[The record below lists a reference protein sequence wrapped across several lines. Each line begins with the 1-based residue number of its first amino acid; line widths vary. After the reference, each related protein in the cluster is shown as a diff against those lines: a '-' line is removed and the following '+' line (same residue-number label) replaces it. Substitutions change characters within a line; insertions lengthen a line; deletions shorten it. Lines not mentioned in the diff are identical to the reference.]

1 MKKVFLCVFLLPF
14 FSFTTITP
22 KLGDKIKVDGIIE
35 SKITPKFGDK
45 IKVDGII
52 ESKEWDGAQTFDLKY
67 EYDPGYNTLP
77 PFKTTAYVTYS
88 DTKLYVAFDAKIED
102 MKYLRASI
110 RERDTGFEDDWVAIG
125 LDTYGD
131 NRSLIIIGSNAYG
144 SQIDFKLAAGEH
156 DGDISYYINYE
167 SKGVIGEDG
176 YVVEMAIP
184 FSELQYEKKD
194 ILKWKATFLRT
205 SWKESRI
212 AVTNNKI
219 DRDDSCIACQ
229 IETYIELEGI
239 NPKKRLEFLPYVSG
253 NYVGSNDGNKISYD
267 KPNFKAGV
275 SARYNLSSST
285 ALDFTINPDFSQVE
299 ADATRININSPF
311 AINYR
316 ERRPFFNEGNDIL
329 SSYGNA
335 VYSRSINNPIF
346 ASKIINQGSKQRV
359 YFLTYY
365 DKDTPYLVAGE
376 NRSYF
381 GEGEESFGNI
391 FRYQRTFGNGS
402 NVGFLSTNRFYNEG
416 GTGNM
421 FGVDAKI
428 RFNKTYSLDFVYG
441 NSFSKE
447 PNKDWISSSDVIE
460 GKTVALD
467 GEKFSGNAL
476 SIGFN
481 RVSEHWGTSIDY
493 DQLSPLFRA
502 DTGFVTQNNFREF
515 SFQQGYSNQRDKK
528 VKSYFA
534 EIGTQ
539 IRYNFNGKL
548 KRVRLMPVYSMSF
561 KNGFSFDYGY
571 SYNAFEEYK
580 GDEFK
585 NFASNYIG
593 FRYTPNEK
601 LSIFSRNL
609 IGKTIAYN
617 ISNPVVGKR
626 LRLNLTI
633 NYKPNDRLSFSPS
646 ISSESMKYIE
656 SNEKIHSG
664 YIFRLNSKYQFSN
677 DLSFKIITEYND
689 FSSTLFMQ
697 PLLKWNPNPST
708 VFYIGGNT
716 NINHF
721 KSSEKKWLTDNSQL
735 FLKLQYLFKIN

>member
-1 MKKVFLCVFLLPF
+1 MKNFFKKLFLCVFLLPF
-14 FSFTTITP
+14 FSFATVTT

-35 SKITPKFGDK
+35 SK
-45 IKVDGII
+45 
-52 ESKEWDGAQTFDLKY
+52 EWGGAQIFDIKY

-102 MKYLRASI
+102 IKYLRASI
-110 RERDTGFEDDWVAIG
+110 RERDTGFMDDWVAIA

-144 SQIDFKLAAGEH
+144 SQIDFKETLGS
-156 DGDISYYINYE
+156 DGDPSFNVNYE

-194 ILKWKATFLRT
+194 TLRWKASFIRT
-205 SWKESRI
+205 SWKESQI
-212 AVTNNKI
+212 SVSNNKF
-219 DRDDSCIACQ
+219 DRGNDCFACQ
-229 IETYIELEGI
+229 IDTYIELEGV

-253 NYVGSNDGNKISYD
+253 NYVGSSDRNKISYD
-267 KPNFKAGV
+267 KPNFRAGL
-275 SARYNLSSST
+275 SARYDLSSST

-299 ADATRININSPF
+299 ADVTRININSPF
-311 AINYR
+311 AVNYP

-329 SSYGNA
+329 SSYGDA
-335 VYSRSINNPIF
+335 VYTRSINNPIF
-346 ASKIINQGSKQRV
+346 ASKLVNQGSKQRV
-359 YFLTYY
+359 YFLTSY
-365 DKDTPYLVAGE
+365 DKDTPYLVPGE

-381 GEGEESFGNI
+381 GKGEESFGNI
-391 FRYQRTFGNGS
+391 LRYQRTFGNGS
-402 NVGFLSTNRFYNEG
+402 NVGFLSTNRFYNG
-416 GTGNM
+416 GGMGNM

-428 RFNKTYSLDFVYG
+428 RFNKTYNLDFVYG
-441 NSFSKE
+441 NSFSEE

-460 GKTVALD
+460 GKTVVLD

-481 RVSEHWGTSIDY
+481 RISEHWATSIDY

-502 DTGFVTQNNFREF
+502 DMGFVTQNNFREF
-515 SFQQGYSNQRDKK
+515 SFEQRYFNRRDKK
-528 VKSYFA
+528 VTNYFA
-534 EIGTQ
+534 KIETE

-548 KRVRLMPVYSMSF
+548 KRVHLLPIYSMSF
-561 KNGFSFDYGY
+561 KNGFSFDYAY
-571 SYNAFEEYK
+571 SYNIYEEYN

-585 NFASNYIG
+585 NFATNFIA
-593 FRYTPNEK
+593 FKYTPSEK
-601 LSIFSRNL
+601 FSIFSRNL
-609 IGKTIAYN
+609 IGKSIAYN
-617 ISNPVVGKR
+617 ISNPEVGKR

-633 NYKPNDRLSFSPS
+633 NYRPNNKLSFSPS

-656 SNEKIHSG
+656 SNEKIYSG

-677 DLSFKIITEYND
+677 DLSFKIIIEYND
-689 FSSTLFMQ
+689 FNSSLFMQ

-716 NINHF
+716 NINHL
-721 KSSEKKWLTDNSQL
+721 KESENNWLTDNSQL

>member
-1 MKKVFLCVFLLPF
+1 MKTLFKKIFLNVFLLPF
-14 FSFTTITP
+14 FSFATVTT

-35 SKITPKFGDK
+35 SK
-45 IKVDGII
+45 
-52 ESKEWDGAQTFDLKY
+52 EWEGAQSFDIKY
-67 EYDPGYNTLP
+67 EYEPGYNTLP

-102 MKYLRASI
+102 IKYLRASI
-110 RERDTGFEDDWVAIG
+110 RERDTGFMDDWVGIA

-144 SQIDFKLAAGEH
+144 SQIDLKETLGS
-156 DGDISYYINYE
+156 DGDMSYNINYE
-167 SKGVIGEDG
+167 TKGVIGEDG

-194 ILKWKATFLRT
+194 ILKWKALFIRH

-212 AVTNNKI
+212 GASSNKF
-219 DRDDSCIACQ
+219 DRGNDCTPCQ
-229 IETYIELEGI
+229 IDTYIELEGV

-253 NYVGSNDGNKISYD
+253 NYVGSSDGNKISYD
-267 KPNFKAGV
+267 KPNFKAGL
-275 SARYNLSSST
+275 SARYDFSTST

-299 ADATRININSPF
+299 ADVTRININSPF
-311 AINYR
+311 AVNYP

-329 SSYGNA
+329 SSYGAA
-335 VYSRSINNPIF
+335 VYTRSINNPIF
-346 ASKIINQGSKQRV
+346 ASKLVNQGSKQRV
-359 YFLTYY
+359 YFLTSY
-365 DKDTPYLVAGE
+365 DRDTPYLVPGE

-381 GEGEESFGNI
+381 GKGEGSFGNI
-391 FRYQRTFGNGS
+391 LRYQRTFENGS
-402 NVGFLSTNRFYNEG
+402 NVGFLSTNRFYNG
-416 GTGNM
+416 GGMGNM

-428 RFNKTYSLDFVYG
+428 RFNKTYNLDFVYG
-441 NSFSKE
+441 NSFSEE

-481 RVSEHWGTSIDY
+481 RISEHWATSIDY

-502 DTGFVTQNNFREF
+502 DMGFITQNNFREF
-515 SFQQGYSNQRDKK
+515 SFEQGYFNRRDKK
-528 VKSYFA
+528 VTNYFA
-534 EIGTQ
+534 KIETE
-539 IRYNFNGKL
+539 IRYNSSGKL
-548 KRVRLMPVYSMSF
+548 KRVHLLPIYSMSF
-561 KNGFSFDYGY
+561 KNGFSFNYAY
-571 SYNAFEEYK
+571 SYNVFEEYN

-585 NFASNYIG
+585 NFATNFIA
-593 FRYTPNEK
+593 FKYTPTEK

-609 IGKTIAYN
+609 IGRSIAYN
-617 ISNPVVGKR
+617 ISNPEIGKR
-626 LRLNLTI
+626 MRLNLSI
-633 NYKPNDRLSFSPS
+633 NYRPNDKLSFSPS
-646 ISSESMKYIE
+646 ISSESMKYMG
-656 SNEKIHSG
+656 SNEKIYSG

-677 DLSFKIITEYND
+677 DLSFKLVTEYND
-689 FSSTLFMQ
+689 FNSLLFMQ

-716 NINHF
+716 QINYL
-721 KSSEKKWLTDNSQL
+721 KDNDDRWVTDNSQL

>member
-1 MKKVFLCVFLLPF
+1 MKNLFKKLFLCVFLLPF
-14 FSFTTITP
+14 FSFASLTT

-35 SKITPKFGDK
+35 SK
-45 IKVDGII
+45 
-52 ESKEWDGAQTFDLKY
+52 EWGGAQIFDIKY

-102 MKYLRASI
+102 IKYLRASI
-110 RERDTGFEDDWVAIG
+110 RERDTGFMDDWVAIA

-144 SQIDFKLAAGEH
+144 SQIDFKETLGS
-156 DGDISYYINYE
+156 DGDPSFNVNYE

-194 ILKWKATFLRT
+194 TLRWKASFIRT
-205 SWKESRI
+205 SWKESKI
-212 AVTNNKI
+212 SVSNNKF
-219 DRDDSCIACQ
+219 DRGNDCFACQ
-229 IETYIELEGI
+229 IDTYIELEGV

-253 NYVGSNDGNKISYD
+253 NYVGSSDGNKISYD
-267 KPNFKAGV
+267 KPNFRAGL
-275 SARYNLSSST
+275 SARYDLSSST

-299 ADATRININSPF
+299 ADVTRININSPF
-311 AINYR
+311 AVNYP

-329 SSYGNA
+329 SSYGDA
-335 VYSRSINNPIF
+335 VYTRSINNPIF
-346 ASKIINQGSKQRV
+346 ASKLVNQGSKQRV
-359 YFLTYY
+359 YFLTSY
-365 DKDTPYLVAGE
+365 DKDTPYLVPGE

-381 GEGEESFGNI
+381 GKGEESFGNI
-391 FRYQRTFGNGS
+391 LRYQRTFGNGS
-402 NVGFLSTNRFYNEG
+402 NVGFLSTNRFYNG
-416 GTGNM
+416 GGMGNM

-428 RFNKTYSLDFVYG
+428 RFNKTYNLDFVFG
-441 NSFSKE
+441 NSFSEE

-460 GKTVALD
+460 GKTVVLD

-481 RVSEHWGTSIDY
+481 RISEHWATSIDY

-502 DTGFVTQNNFREF
+502 DMGFVTQNNFREF
-515 SFQQGYSNQRDKK
+515 SFEQRYFNRRDKK
-528 VKSYFA
+528 VTNYFA
-534 EIGTQ
+534 KIETE

-548 KRVRLMPVYSMSF
+548 KRVHLLPIYSMSF
-561 KNGFSFDYGY
+561 KNGFSFDYAY
-571 SYNAFEEYK
+571 SYNIYEEYN

-585 NFASNYIG
+585 NFATNFIA
-593 FRYTPNEK
+593 FRYTPSEK

-609 IGKTIAYN
+609 IGKSIAYN
-617 ISNPVVGKR
+617 ISNPEVGKR
-626 LRLNLTI
+626 IRLNLTI
-633 NYKPNDRLSFSPS
+633 NYRPNDKLSFSPS

-656 SNEKIHSG
+656 SNEKIYSG

-689 FSSTLFMQ
+689 FSSSLFMQ

-735 FLKLQYLFKIN
+735 FLKLQYLFKRK

>member
-1 MKKVFLCVFLLPF
+1 MKSLLKKLFLCVFLLPF
-14 FSFTTITP
+14 FSFSTVTT

-35 SKITPKFGDK
+35 SK
-45 IKVDGII
+45 
-52 ESKEWDGAQTFDLKY
+52 EWGGAQIFDLKY

-102 MKYLRASI
+102 IKYLRASI
-110 RERDTGFEDDWVAIG
+110 RERDTGFMDDWVAIA

-144 SQIDFKLAAGEH
+144 SQMDFKLGVGDN
-156 DGDISYYINYE
+156 DGDPSFNVNYE

-194 ILKWKATFLRT
+194 TLRWKASFLRT

-212 AVTNNKI
+212 AVTNSKI
-219 DRDDSCIACQ
+219 DRGNDCIACQ
-229 IETYIELEGI
+229 IETYIELVGV
-239 NPKKRLEFLPYVSG
+239 NPKKRLEFLPYISG
-253 NYVGSNDGNKISYD
+253 NYVGSSDGNKISYD
-267 KPNFKAGV
+267 KPNFKAGL
-275 SARYNLSSST
+275 SARYDLSTST

-299 ADATRININSPF
+299 ADVTRININSPF
-311 AINYR
+311 AINYP

-335 VYSRSINNPIF
+335 VYTRSINNPIF
-346 ASKIINQGSKQRV
+346 ATKLVNQGSKQRV
-359 YFLTYY
+359 YFLTSY
-365 DKDTPYLVAGE
+365 DKDTPYLVSGE

-416 GTGNM
+416 GMGNM

-428 RFNKTYSLDFVYG
+428 RFNKTYNLDFVYG
-441 NSFSKE
+441 NSFSEE

-481 RVSEHWGTSIDY
+481 RISEHWGTSIDY

-502 DTGFVTQNNFREF
+502 DMGFVTQNNFREF
-515 SFQQGYSNQRDKK
+515 SFQQSYFNQKDKK
-528 VKSYFA
+528 VTMIYA
-534 EIGTQ
+534 AIETEIK
-539 IRYNFNGKL
+539 YNYSGKL
-548 KRVRLMPVYSMSF
+548 KRVHFLPMYSLSF
-561 KNGFSFDYGY
+561 KNGFKFDYGY

-593 FRYTPNEK
+593 FRYSPNEK
-601 LSIFSRNL
+601 FSIFSRNL

-617 ISNPVVGKR
+617 ISNPEVGKW
-626 LRLNLTI
+626 LRLNFRI
-633 NYKPNDRLSFSPS
+633 DFRPNDKLSFSPS

-656 SNEKIHSG
+656 SNEKIYSG
-664 YIFRLNSKYQFSN
+664 YILRLNSKYQFSN
-677 DLSFKIITEYND
+677 DLSFKIIAEYND
-689 FSSTLFMQ
+689 FSSSLFMQ

-716 NINHF
+716 NINHL
-721 KSSEKKWLTDNSQL
+721 KESEDSWLTDNSQL

>member
-1 MKKVFLCVFLLPF
+1 MKNLFKKIFLNVFLLPF
-14 FSFTTITP
+14 FSFATVTT

-35 SKITPKFGDK
+35 SK
-45 IKVDGII
+45 
-52 ESKEWDGAQTFDLKY
+52 EWEGAQIFDLKY

-102 MKYLRASI
+102 IKYLRASI
-110 RERDTGFEDDWVAIG
+110 RERDTGFMDDWVAIA

-144 SQIDFKLAAGEH
+144 SQLDFKIGV
-156 DGDISYYINYE
+156 GDNNGDPSFNINYE

-176 YVVEMAIP
+176 YVVEMFIP

-194 ILKWKATFLRT
+194 TLRWKASFLRT
-205 SWKESRI
+205 SWKENRI

-219 DRDDSCIACQ
+219 DRGNDCIACQ
-229 IETYIELEGI
+229 IETYIELEGV

-253 NYVGSNDGNKISYD
+253 NYVGSSDGNKISYD
-267 KPNFKAGV
+267 KPSFKAGL
-275 SARYNLSSST
+275 SARYDLSSST

-299 ADATRININSPF
+299 ADVTRININSPF
-311 AINYR
+311 AVNYP

-329 SSYGNA
+329 SSYGDA
-335 VYSRSINNPIF
+335 VYTRSINNPIF
-346 ASKIINQGSKQRV
+346 ASKLVNQGSKQRV
-359 YFLTYY
+359 YFLTSY
-365 DKDTPYLVAGE
+365 DRDTPYLVPGE

-381 GEGEESFGNI
+381 GKGEGSFGNI
-391 FRYQRTFGNGS
+391 LRYQRTFENGS
-402 NVGFLSTNRFYNEG
+402 NVGFLSTNRFYNG
-416 GTGNM
+416 GMGNM
-421 FGVDAKI
+421 FGLDAKI
-428 RFNKTYSLDFVYG
+428 RFNKTYNLDFVYG
-441 NSFSKE
+441 NSFSEE

-467 GEKFSGNAL
+467 GERFSGNAL

-481 RVSEHWGTSIDY
+481 RISEHWATSIEY

-502 DTGFVTQNNFREF
+502 DMGFVTQNNFREF
-515 SFQQGYSNQRDKK
+515 SFEQGYINQRDNK
-528 VKSYFA
+528 VQLYFGKIEA
-534 EIGTQ
+534 EL
-539 IRYNFNGKL
+539 RYNYEGKL
-548 KRVRLMPVYSMSF
+548 KRVHLLPVYSMKF
-561 KNGFSFDYGY
+561 KNGFSFDYAY
-571 SYNAFEEYK
+571 SYNVFEEYN

-585 NFASNYIG
+585 NFASNYVG
-593 FRYTPNEK
+593 FRYAPNEK
-601 LSIFSRNL
+601 FSVFSRNL

-617 ISNPVVGKR
+617 LSYPEVGKR
-626 LRLNLTI
+626 IRLNLSI
-633 NYKPNDRLSFSPS
+633 NYRPNEKLSFSPS

-656 SNEKIHSG
+656 SNEKIYSG

-677 DLSFKIITEYND
+677 DLSFKIVSEYNN
-689 FSSTLFMQ
+689 FTSSLFMQ

-708 VFYIGGNT
+708 IFYIGGNT
-716 NINHF
+716 HINHL
-721 KSSEKKWLTDNSQL
+721 KDNDDRWATDNSQL

>member
-1 MKKVFLCVFLLPF
+1 MKNLFKKLFLCVFLLPF
-14 FSFTTITP
+14 FSFATVTT

-35 SKITPKFGDK
+35 SK
-45 IKVDGII
+45 
-52 ESKEWDGAQTFDLKY
+52 EWGGAQIFDIKY

-102 MKYLRASI
+102 IKYLRASI
-110 RERDTGFEDDWVAIG
+110 RERDTGFMDDWVAIA

-144 SQIDFKLAAGEH
+144 SQIDFKETLGS
-156 DGDISYYINYE
+156 DGDPSFNVNYE

-194 ILKWKATFLRT
+194 TLRWKASFIRT
-205 SWKESRI
+205 SWKESQI
-212 AVTNNKI
+212 SVSNNKF
-219 DRDDSCIACQ
+219 DRGNDCFACQ
-229 IETYIELEGI
+229 IDTYIELEGV

-253 NYVGSNDGNKISYD
+253 NYVGSSDGNKISYD
-267 KPNFKAGV
+267 KPNFRAGL
-275 SARYNLSSST
+275 SARYDLSSST

-299 ADATRININSPF
+299 ADVTRININSPF
-311 AINYR
+311 AVNYP

-329 SSYGNA
+329 SSYGDA
-335 VYSRSINNPIF
+335 VYTRSINNPIF
-346 ASKIINQGSKQRV
+346 ASKLVNQGSKQRV
-359 YFLTYY
+359 YFLTSY
-365 DKDTPYLVAGE
+365 DKDTPYLVPGE

-381 GEGEESFGNI
+381 GKGEESFGNI
-391 FRYQRTFGNGS
+391 LRYQRTFGNGS
-402 NVGFLSTNRFYNEG
+402 NVGFLSTNRFYNG
-416 GTGNM
+416 GGMGNM

-428 RFNKTYSLDFVYG
+428 RFNKTYNLDFVYG
-441 NSFSKE
+441 NSFSEE

-460 GKTVALD
+460 GKTVVLD

-481 RVSEHWGTSIDY
+481 RISEHWATSIDY

-502 DTGFVTQNNFREF
+502 DMGFVTQNNFREF
-515 SFQQGYSNQRDKK
+515 SFEQRYFNRRDKK
-528 VKSYFA
+528 VTNYFA
-534 EIGTQ
+534 KIETE

-548 KRVRLMPVYSMSF
+548 KRVHLLPIYSMSF
-561 KNGFSFDYGY
+561 KNGFSFDYAY
-571 SYNAFEEYK
+571 SYNIYEEYN

-585 NFASNYIG
+585 NFVTNFIA
-593 FRYTPNEK
+593 FKYTPSEK

-609 IGKTIAYN
+609 IGKSIAYN
-617 ISNPVVGKR
+617 ISNPEVGKR

-633 NYKPNDRLSFSPS
+633 NYRPNNKLIFSPS
-646 ISSESMKYIE
+646 ISSESMKYIG
-656 SNEKIHSG
+656 SNEKIYSG

-689 FSSTLFMQ
+689 FNSSLFMQ

-716 NINHF
+716 NINHL
-721 KSSEKKWLTDNSQL
+721 KESENNWLTDNSQL

>member
-1 MKKVFLCVFLLPF
+1 MKNLLKKLFLCIFLLPF
-14 FSFTTITP
+14 FSFSTITT

-35 SKITPKFGDK
+35 SK
-45 IKVDGII
+45 
-52 ESKEWDGAQTFDLKY
+52 EWGGAQIFDIKY
-67 EYDPGYNTLP
+67 EYEPGYNTLP

-102 MKYLRASI
+102 IKYLRASI
-110 RERDTGFEDDWVAIG
+110 RERDTGFMDDWVGIA

-144 SQIDFKLAAGEH
+144 SQIDLKETLGS
-156 DGDISYYINYE
+156 DGDISYNINYE
-167 SKGVIGEDG
+167 TKGVIGEDG

-194 ILKWKATFLRT
+194 TLRWKASFIRH

-212 AVTNNKI
+212 NASSNKF
-219 DRDDSCIACQ
+219 DRGNDCIPCQ
-229 IETYIELEGI
+229 IDTYIELEGV

-253 NYVGSNDGNKISYD
+253 NYVGSSDGNKISYD
-267 KPNFKAGV
+267 KPNFRAGL
-275 SARYNLSSST
+275 SARYDLSSST

-299 ADATRININSPF
+299 ADVTRININSPF
-311 AINYR
+311 AVNYP

-329 SSYGNA
+329 SSYGDA
-335 VYSRSINNPIF
+335 VYTRSINNPIF
-346 ASKIINQGSKQRV
+346 ASKLVNQGSKQRV
-359 YFLTYY
+359 YFLTSY
-365 DKDTPYLVAGE
+365 DKDTPYLVPGE

-381 GEGEESFGNI
+381 GKGEESFGNI
-391 FRYQRTFGNGS
+391 LRYQRTFGNGS
-402 NVGFLSTNRFYNEG
+402 NVGFLSTNRFYNG
-416 GTGNM
+416 GGMGNM

-428 RFNKTYSLDFVYG
+428 RFNKTYNLDFVYG
-441 NSFSKE
+441 NSFSEE

-460 GKTVALD
+460 GKTVVLD

-481 RVSEHWGTSIDY
+481 RISEHWATSIDY
-493 DQLSPLFRA
+493 DQLSPLFRT
-502 DTGFVTQNNFREF
+502 DMGFVTQNNFREF
-515 SFQQGYSNQRDKK
+515 SFEQRYFNRRDKK
-528 VKSYFA
+528 VTNYFA
-534 EIGTQ
+534 KIETE

-548 KRVRLMPVYSMSF
+548 KRVHLLPIYSMSF
-561 KNGFSFDYGY
+561 KNGFSFDYAY
-571 SYNAFEEYK
+571 SYNIYEEYN

-585 NFASNYIG
+585 NFATNFIA
-593 FRYTPNEK
+593 FRYTPSEK

-609 IGKTIAYN
+609 IGKSIAYN
-617 ISNPVVGKR
+617 ISNPEVGKR

-633 NYKPNDRLSFSPS
+633 NYRPNNKLSFSPS

-656 SNEKIHSG
+656 SNEKIYSG

-689 FSSTLFMQ
+689 FNSSLFMQ

-716 NINHF
+716 NINYL
-721 KSSEKKWLTDNSQL
+721 KESEDNWLTDNSQL

>member
-1 MKKVFLCVFLLPF
+1 MKNLFKKLFLCVFLLPF
-14 FSFTTITP
+14 FSFATLTT

-35 SKITPKFGDK
+35 SK
-45 IKVDGII
+45 
-52 ESKEWDGAQTFDLKY
+52 EWGGAQIFDIKY

-102 MKYLRASI
+102 IKYLRASI
-110 RERDTGFEDDWVAIG
+110 RERDTGFMDDWVAIA

-144 SQIDFKLAAGEH
+144 SQIDLKETLGS
-156 DGDISYYINYE
+156 DGDPSFNVNYE

-194 ILKWKATFLRT
+194 TLRWKASFIRT
-205 SWKESRI
+205 SWKESQI
-212 AVTNNKI
+212 SVSNNKF
-219 DRDDSCIACQ
+219 DRGNDCIACQ
-229 IETYIELEGI
+229 IDTYIELEGV

-253 NYVGSNDGNKISYD
+253 NYVGSSDGNKISYD
-267 KPNFKAGV
+267 KPNFRAGL
-275 SARYNLSSST
+275 SARYDLSSST

-299 ADATRININSPF
+299 ADVTRININSPF
-311 AINYR
+311 AVNYP

-329 SSYGNA
+329 SSYGDA
-335 VYSRSINNPIF
+335 VYTRSINNPIF
-346 ASKIINQGSKQRV
+346 ASKLVNQGSKQRV
-359 YFLTYY
+359 YFLTSY
-365 DKDTPYLVAGE
+365 DKDTPYLVPGE

-381 GEGEESFGNI
+381 GKGEESFGNI
-391 FRYQRTFGNGS
+391 LRYQRTFGNGS
-402 NVGFLSTNRFYNEG
+402 NVGFLSTNRFYNG
-416 GTGNM
+416 GGMGNM

-428 RFNKTYSLDFVYG
+428 RFNKTYNLDFVYG
-441 NSFSKE
+441 NSFSEE

-460 GKTVALD
+460 GKTVVLD

-481 RVSEHWGTSIDY
+481 RISEHWATSIDY

-502 DTGFVTQNNFREF
+502 DMGFVTQNNFREF
-515 SFQQGYSNQRDKK
+515 SFEQRYFNRRDKK
-528 VKSYFA
+528 VTNYFA
-534 EIGTQ
+534 KIETE

-548 KRVRLMPVYSMSF
+548 KRVHLLPIYSMSF
-561 KNGFSFDYGY
+561 KNGFSFDYAY
-571 SYNAFEEYK
+571 SYNIYEEYN

-585 NFASNYIG
+585 NFATNFIA
-593 FRYTPNEK
+593 FRYTSSEK

-609 IGKTIAYN
+609 IGKSIAYN
-617 ISNPVVGKR
+617 ISNPEVGKR

-633 NYKPNDRLSFSPS
+633 NYRPNNKLIFSPS
-646 ISSESMKYIE
+646 ISSESMKYIG
-656 SNEKIHSG
+656 SNEKIYSG

-716 NINHF
+716 NINHL
-721 KSSEKKWLTDNSQL
+721 KESENNWLTDNSQL

>member
-1 MKKVFLCVFLLPF
+1 MKNLFKKLFLCVFLLPF
-14 FSFTTITP
+14 FSFATVTK

-35 SKITPKFGDK
+35 F
-45 IKVDGII
+45 
-52 ESKEWDGAQTFDLKY
+52 KEWEGAQIFDIKY

-102 MKYLRASI
+102 IKYLRASI
-110 RERDTGFEDDWVAIG
+110 RERDTGFMDDWVAIA

-144 SQIDFKLAAGEH
+144 SQIDFKETLGS
-156 DGDISYYINYE
+156 DGDPSFNVNYE

-176 YVVEMAIP
+176 YIVEMAIP

-194 ILKWKATFLRT
+194 TLRWKASFLRT
-205 SWKESRI
+205 SWKESKI
-212 AVTNNKI
+212 AVSNNKF
-219 DRDDSCIACQ
+219 DRGNDCISCQ
-229 IETYIELEGI
+229 IDTYIELEGV

-253 NYVGSNDGNKISYD
+253 NYVGSSDGNKISYD
-267 KPNFKAGV
+267 KPNFKAGL
-275 SARYNLSSST
+275 SARYDFSSST

-299 ADATRININSPF
+299 ADVTRININSPF
-311 AINYR
+311 AVNYP

-329 SSYGNA
+329 SSYGDA
-335 VYSRSINNPIF
+335 VYTRSINNPIF
-346 ASKIINQGSKQRV
+346 ASKLVNQGSKQRV
-359 YFLTYY
+359 YFLTSY
-365 DKDTPYLVAGE
+365 DKDTPYLVPGE

-381 GEGEESFGNI
+381 GKGEESFGNI
-391 FRYQRTFGNGS
+391 LRYQRTFGNGS
-402 NVGFLSTNRFYNEG
+402 NVGFLSTNRFYNG
-416 GTGNM
+416 GGIGNM

-428 RFNKTYSLDFVYG
+428 RFNKTYNLDFVYG
-441 NSFSKE
+441 NSFSEE

-460 GKTVALD
+460 GKTVVLD

-481 RVSEHWGTSIDY
+481 RISEHWVTSIDY

-502 DTGFVTQNNFREF
+502 DMGFVTQNNFREF
-515 SFQQGYSNQRDKK
+515 SFEQRYFNRRDKK
-528 VKSYFA
+528 VTMIFA
-534 EIGTQ
+534 AIETE

-548 KRVRLMPVYSMSF
+548 KRVHLLPIYSMSF
-561 KNGFSFDYGY
+561 KNGFSFDYAY
-571 SYNAFEEYK
+571 SYNIYEEYNE
-580 GDEFK
+580 DEFK
-585 NFASNYIG
+585 NFATNFIA
-593 FRYTPNEK
+593 FRYTPSEK

-609 IGKTIAYN
+609 IGKSIAYN
-617 ISNPVVGKR
+617 ISNPEVGKR

-633 NYKPNDRLSFSPS
+633 NYRPNNKLSFSPS

-656 SNEKIHSG
+656 SNEKIYSG

-677 DLSFKIITEYND
+677 DLSFKIITEYNN
-689 FSSTLFMQ
+689 FNSLLFMQ

-716 NINHF
+716 NINHL
-721 KSSEKKWLTDNSQL
+721 KESENNWLTDNSQL

>member
-1 MKKVFLCVFLLPF
+1 MKNLFKKLFLCVFLLPF
-14 FSFTTITP
+14 FSFATLTT

-35 SKITPKFGDK
+35 SK
-45 IKVDGII
+45 
-52 ESKEWDGAQTFDLKY
+52 EWGGAQIFDIKY

-102 MKYLRASI
+102 IKYLRASI
-110 RERDTGFEDDWVAIG
+110 RERDTGFMDDWVAIA

-144 SQIDFKLAAGEH
+144 SQIDLKETLGS
-156 DGDISYYINYE
+156 DGDPSFNVNYE

-194 ILKWKATFLRT
+194 TLRWKASFIRT
-205 SWKESRI
+205 SWKESKI
-212 AVTNNKI
+212 SVSNNKF
-219 DRDDSCIACQ
+219 DRGNDCFACQ
-229 IETYIELEGI
+229 IDTYIELEGV

-253 NYVGSNDGNKISYD
+253 NYVGSSDGNKISYD
-267 KPNFKAGV
+267 KPNFRAGL
-275 SARYNLSSST
+275 SARYDLSSST

-299 ADATRININSPF
+299 ADVTRININSPF
-311 AINYR
+311 AVNYP

-329 SSYGNA
+329 SSYGDA
-335 VYSRSINNPIF
+335 VYTRSINNPIF
-346 ASKIINQGSKQRV
+346 ASKLVNQGSKQRV
-359 YFLTYY
+359 YFLTSY
-365 DKDTPYLVAGE
+365 DKDTPYLVPGE

-381 GEGEESFGNI
+381 GKGEESFGNI
-391 FRYQRTFGNGS
+391 LRYQRTFGNGS
-402 NVGFLSTNRFYNEG
+402 NVGFLSTNRFYNG
-416 GTGNM
+416 GGMGNM

-428 RFNKTYSLDFVYG
+428 RFNKTYNLDFVFG
-441 NSFSKE
+441 NSFSEE

-460 GKTVALD
+460 GKTVVLD

-481 RVSEHWGTSIDY
+481 RISEHWATSIDY

-502 DTGFVTQNNFREF
+502 DMGFVTQNNFREF
-515 SFQQGYSNQRDKK
+515 SFEQRYFNRRDKK
-528 VKSYFA
+528 VTNYFA
-534 EIGTQ
+534 KIETE

-548 KRVRLMPVYSMSF
+548 KRVHLLPIYSMSF
-561 KNGFSFDYGY
+561 KNGFSFDYAY
-571 SYNAFEEYK
+571 SYNIYEEYN

-585 NFASNYIG
+585 NFATNFIA
-593 FRYTPNEK
+593 FRYTSSEK

-609 IGKTIAYN
+609 IGKSIAYN
-617 ISNPVVGKR
+617 ISNPEVGKR

-633 NYKPNDRLSFSPS
+633 NYRPNNKLIFSPS
-646 ISSESMKYIE
+646 ISSESMKYIG
-656 SNEKIHSG
+656 SNEKIYSG

-689 FSSTLFMQ
+689 FNSSLFMQ

-716 NINHF
+716 NINHL
-721 KSSEKKWLTDNSQL
+721 KESENNWLTDNSQL

>member
-1 MKKVFLCVFLLPF
+1 MKNLFKKIFLNVFLLPF
-14 FSFTTITP
+14 FSFATVTT

-35 SKITPKFGDK
+35 SK
-45 IKVDGII
+45 
-52 ESKEWDGAQTFDLKY
+52 EWEGAQSFDIKY
-67 EYDPGYNTLP
+67 EYEPGYNTLP

-102 MKYLRASI
+102 IKYLRASI
-110 RERDTGFEDDWVAIG
+110 RERDTGFMDDWVGIA

-144 SQIDFKLAAGEH
+144 SQIDLKETLGS
-156 DGDISYYINYE
+156 DGDISYNINYE
-167 SKGVIGEDG
+167 TKGVIGEDG

-194 ILKWKATFLRT
+194 ILKWKASFIRH

-212 AVTNNKI
+212 NASSNKF
-219 DRDDSCIACQ
+219 DRGNDCIPCQ
-229 IETYIELEGI
+229 IDTYIELEGV

-253 NYVGSNDGNKISYD
+253 NYVGSSDGYKISYD
-267 KPNFKAGV
+267 KPNFKAGL
-275 SARYNLSSST
+275 SARYDFSSST

-299 ADATRININSPF
+299 ADVTRININSPF
-311 AINYR
+311 AVNYP

-329 SSYGNA
+329 SSYGDA
-335 VYSRSINNPIF
+335 VYTRSINNPIF
-346 ASKIINQGSKQRV
+346 ASKLVNQGSKQRV
-359 YFLTYY
+359 YFLTSY
-365 DKDTPYLVAGE
+365 DRDTPYLVPGE

-381 GEGEESFGNI
+381 GKGEGSFGNI
-391 FRYQRTFGNGS
+391 LRYQRTFENGS
-402 NVGFLSTNRFYNEG
+402 NVGFLSTNRFYNG
-416 GTGNM
+416 GGMGNM

-428 RFNKTYSLDFVYG
+428 RFNKTYNLDFVYG
-441 NSFSKE
+441 NSFSEE
-447 PNKDWISSSDVIE
+447 PNKDWMSSSDVIE

-481 RVSEHWGTSIDY
+481 RISEHWATSIDY

-502 DTGFVTQNNFREF
+502 DMGFITQNNFREF
-515 SFQQGYSNQRDKK
+515 SFEQSYFNRRDKK
-528 VKSYFA
+528 VTNYFA
-534 EIGTQ
+534 KIETE
-539 IRYNFNGKL
+539 IRYNSSGKL
-548 KRVRLMPVYSMSF
+548 KRVHLLPIYSMSF
-561 KNGFSFDYGY
+561 KNGFSFDYAY
-571 SYNAFEEYK
+571 SYNVFEEYN

-585 NFASNYIG
+585 NFASNFIA
-593 FRYTPNEK
+593 FRYTPTEK

-609 IGKTIAYN
+609 IGRSIAYN
-617 ISNPVVGKR
+617 ISNPEIGKR
-626 LRLNLTI
+626 MRLNLSI
-633 NYKPNDRLSFSPS
+633 NYRPNDKLSFSPS
-646 ISSESMKYIE
+646 ISSESMKYMG
-656 SNEKIHSG
+656 SSEKIYSG

-677 DLSFKIITEYND
+677 DLSFKLVTEYND
-689 FSSTLFMQ
+689 FNSLLFMQ

-716 NINHF
+716 QINYF
-721 KSSEKKWLTDNSQL
+721 KDNDDRWATDNSQL

>member
-1 MKKVFLCVFLLPF
+1 MKNLFKKLFLCVFLLPF
-14 FSFTTITP
+14 FSFATVTT

-35 SKITPKFGDK
+35 SK
-45 IKVDGII
+45 
-52 ESKEWDGAQTFDLKY
+52 EWGGAQIFDIKY

-102 MKYLRASI
+102 IKYLRASI
-110 RERDTGFEDDWVAIG
+110 RERDTGFMDDWVAIA

-144 SQIDFKLAAGEH
+144 SQIDFKETLGS
-156 DGDISYYINYE
+156 DGDPSFNVNYE

-194 ILKWKATFLRT
+194 TLRWKASFIRT
-205 SWKESRI
+205 SWKESQI
-212 AVTNNKI
+212 SVSNNKF
-219 DRDDSCIACQ
+219 DRGNDCFACQ
-229 IETYIELEGI
+229 IDTYIELEGV

-253 NYVGSNDGNKISYD
+253 NYVGSSDGNKISYD
-267 KPNFKAGV
+267 KPNFRAGL
-275 SARYNLSSST
+275 SARYDLSSST

-299 ADATRININSPF
+299 ADVTRININSPF
-311 AINYR
+311 AVNYP

-329 SSYGNA
+329 SSYGDA
-335 VYSRSINNPIF
+335 VYTRSINNPIF
-346 ASKIINQGSKQRV
+346 ASKLVNQGSKQRV
-359 YFLTYY
+359 YFLTSY
-365 DKDTPYLVAGE
+365 DKDTPYLVPGE

-381 GEGEESFGNI
+381 GKGEESFGNI
-391 FRYQRTFGNGS
+391 LRYQRTFGNGS
-402 NVGFLSTNRFYNEG
+402 NVGFLSTNRFYNG
-416 GTGNM
+416 GGMGNM

-428 RFNKTYSLDFVYG
+428 RFNKTYNLDFVYG
-441 NSFSKE
+441 NSFSEE

-460 GKTVALD
+460 GKTVVLD

-481 RVSEHWGTSIDY
+481 RISEHWATSIDY

-502 DTGFVTQNNFREF
+502 DMGFVTQNNFREF
-515 SFQQGYSNQRDKK
+515 SFEQRYFNRRDKK
-528 VKSYFA
+528 VTNYFA
-534 EIGTQ
+534 KIETE

-548 KRVRLMPVYSMSF
+548 KRVHLLPIYSMSF
-561 KNGFSFDYGY
+561 KNGFSFDYAY
-571 SYNAFEEYK
+571 SYNIYEEYN

-585 NFASNYIG
+585 NFVTNFIA
-593 FRYTPNEK
+593 FKYTPSEK

-609 IGKTIAYN
+609 IGKSIAYN
-617 ISNPVVGKR
+617 ISNPEVGKR

-633 NYKPNDRLSFSPS
+633 NYRPNDKLIFSPS
-646 ISSESMKYIE
+646 ISSESMKYIG
-656 SNEKIHSG
+656 SNEKIYSG

-689 FSSTLFMQ
+689 FNSSLFMQ

-716 NINHF
+716 NINHL
-721 KSSEKKWLTDNSQL
+721 KESENNWLTDNSQL

>member
-1 MKKVFLCVFLLPF
+1 MKNLFKKLFLCVFLLPF
-14 FSFTTITP
+14 FSFVTLTT

-35 SKITPKFGDK
+35 SK
-45 IKVDGII
+45 
-52 ESKEWDGAQTFDLKY
+52 EWGGAQIFDLKY

-102 MKYLRASI
+102 IKYLRASI
-110 RERDTGFEDDWVAIG
+110 RERDTGFMDDWVAIA

-144 SQIDFKLAAGEH
+144 SQIDLKETLGS
-156 DGDISYYINYE
+156 DGDPSFNVNYE

-194 ILKWKATFLRT
+194 TLRWKASFIRT
-205 SWKESRI
+205 SWKESQI
-212 AVTNNKI
+212 SVSNNKF
-219 DRDDSCIACQ
+219 DRGNDCIACQ
-229 IETYIELEGI
+229 IDTYIELEGV

-253 NYVGSNDGNKISYD
+253 NYVGSSDGNKISYD
-267 KPNFKAGV
+267 KPNFRAGL
-275 SARYNLSSST
+275 SARYDLSSST

-299 ADATRININSPF
+299 ADVTRININSPF
-311 AINYR
+311 AVNYP

-329 SSYGNA
+329 SSYGDA
-335 VYSRSINNPIF
+335 VYTRSINNPIF
-346 ASKIINQGSKQRV
+346 ASKLVNQGSKQRV
-359 YFLTYY
+359 YFLTSY
-365 DKDTPYLVAGE
+365 DKDTPYLVPGE

-381 GEGEESFGNI
+381 GKGEESFGNI
-391 FRYQRTFGNGS
+391 LRYQRTFGNGS
-402 NVGFLSTNRFYNEG
+402 NVGFLSTNRFYNG
-416 GTGNM
+416 GGMGNM

-428 RFNKTYSLDFVYG
+428 RFNKTYNLDFVYG
-441 NSFSKE
+441 NSFSEE

-460 GKTVALD
+460 GKTVVLD

-481 RVSEHWGTSIDY
+481 RISEHWATSIDY

-502 DTGFVTQNNFREF
+502 DMGFVTQNNFREF
-515 SFQQGYSNQRDKK
+515 SFEQRYFNRRDKK
-528 VKSYFA
+528 VTNYFA
-534 EIGTQ
+534 KIETE

-548 KRVRLMPVYSMSF
+548 KRVHLLPIYSMSF
-561 KNGFSFDYGY
+561 KNGFSFDYAY
-571 SYNAFEEYK
+571 SYNIYEEYN

-585 NFASNYIG
+585 NFATNFIA
-593 FRYTPNEK
+593 FRYTSSEK

-609 IGKTIAYN
+609 IGKSIAYN
-617 ISNPVVGKR
+617 ISNPEVGKR

-633 NYKPNDRLSFSPS
+633 NYRPNNKLIFSPS
-646 ISSESMKYIE
+646 ISSESMKYIG
-656 SNEKIHSG
+656 SNEKIYSG

-689 FSSTLFMQ
+689 FNSSLFMQ

-716 NINHF
+716 NINHL
-721 KSSEKKWLTDNSQL
+721 KESENNWLTDNSQL

>member
-1 MKKVFLCVFLLPF
+1 MKNLFKKLFLCVFLLPF
-14 FSFTTITP
+14 FSFATLTT

-35 SKITPKFGDK
+35 SK
-45 IKVDGII
+45 
-52 ESKEWDGAQTFDLKY
+52 EWGGAQIFDIKY

-102 MKYLRASI
+102 IKYLRASI
-110 RERDTGFEDDWVAIG
+110 RERDTGFMDDWVAIA

-144 SQIDFKLAAGEH
+144 SQIDLKETLGS
-156 DGDISYYINYE
+156 DGDPSFNVNYE

-194 ILKWKATFLRT
+194 TLRWKASFIRT
-205 SWKESRI
+205 SWKESQI
-212 AVTNNKI
+212 SVSNNKF
-219 DRDDSCIACQ
+219 DRGNDCIACQ
-229 IETYIELEGI
+229 IDTYIELEGV

-253 NYVGSNDGNKISYD
+253 NYVGSSDGNKISYD
-267 KPNFKAGV
+267 KPNFRAGL
-275 SARYNLSSST
+275 SARYDLSSST

-299 ADATRININSPF
+299 ADVTRININSPF
-311 AINYR
+311 AVNYP

-329 SSYGNA
+329 SSYGDA
-335 VYSRSINNPIF
+335 VYTRSINNPIF
-346 ASKIINQGSKQRV
+346 ASKLVNQGSKQRV
-359 YFLTYY
+359 YFLTSY
-365 DKDTPYLVAGE
+365 DKDTPYLVPGE

-381 GEGEESFGNI
+381 GKGEESFGNI
-391 FRYQRTFGNGS
+391 LRYQRTFGNGS
-402 NVGFLSTNRFYNEG
+402 NVGFLSTNRFYNG
-416 GTGNM
+416 GGMGNM

-428 RFNKTYSLDFVYG
+428 RFNKTYNLDFVYG
-441 NSFSKE
+441 NSFSEE

-460 GKTVALD
+460 GKTVVLD

-481 RVSEHWGTSIDY
+481 RISEHWATSIDY

-502 DTGFVTQNNFREF
+502 DMGFVTQNNFREF
-515 SFQQGYSNQRDKK
+515 SFEQRYFNRRDKK
-528 VKSYFA
+528 VTNYFA
-534 EIGTQ
+534 KIETE

-548 KRVRLMPVYSMSF
+548 KRVHLLPIYSMSF
-561 KNGFSFDYGY
+561 KNGFSFDYAY
-571 SYNAFEEYK
+571 SYNIYEEYN

-585 NFASNYIG
+585 NFATNFIA
-593 FRYTPNEK
+593 FRYTSSEK

-609 IGKTIAYN
+609 IGKSIAYN
-617 ISNPVVGKR
+617 ISNPEVGKR

-633 NYKPNDRLSFSPS
+633 NYRPNNKLIFSPS
-646 ISSESMKYIE
+646 ISSESMKYIG
-656 SNEKIHSG
+656 SNEKIYSG

-689 FSSTLFMQ
+689 FNSSLFMQ

-716 NINHF
+716 NINHL
-721 KSSEKKWLTDNSQL
+721 KESENNWLTDNSQL

>member
-1 MKKVFLCVFLLPF
+1 MKNLFKKIFLNVFLLPF
-14 FSFTTITP
+14 FSFATVTT

-35 SKITPKFGDK
+35 SK
-45 IKVDGII
+45 
-52 ESKEWDGAQTFDLKY
+52 EWEGAQSFDIKY
-67 EYDPGYNTLP
+67 EYEPGYNTLP

-102 MKYLRASI
+102 IKYLRASI
-110 RERDTGFEDDWVAIG
+110 RERDTGFMDDWVGIA

-144 SQIDFKLAAGEH
+144 SQIDLKETLGS
-156 DGDISYYINYE
+156 DGDISYNINYE
-167 SKGVIGEDG
+167 TKGVIGEDG

-194 ILKWKATFLRT
+194 ILKWKASFIRH

-212 AVTNNKI
+212 NASSNKF
-219 DRDDSCIACQ
+219 DRGNDCIPCQ
-229 IETYIELEGI
+229 IDTYIELEGV

-253 NYVGSNDGNKISYD
+253 NYVGSSDGYKISYD
-267 KPNFKAGV
+267 KPNFKAGL
-275 SARYNLSSST
+275 SARYDFSSST

-299 ADATRININSPF
+299 ADVTRININSPF
-311 AINYR
+311 AVNYP

-329 SSYGNA
+329 SSYGDA
-335 VYSRSINNPIF
+335 VYTRSINNPIF
-346 ASKIINQGSKQRV
+346 ASKLVNQGSKQRV
-359 YFLTYY
+359 YFLTSY
-365 DKDTPYLVAGE
+365 DRDTPYLVPGE

-381 GEGEESFGNI
+381 GKGEGSFGNI
-391 FRYQRTFGNGS
+391 LRYQRTFENGS
-402 NVGFLSTNRFYNEG
+402 NVGFLSTNRFYNG
-416 GTGNM
+416 GGMGNM

-428 RFNKTYSLDFVYG
+428 RFNKTYNLDFVYG
-441 NSFSKE
+441 NSFSEE
-447 PNKDWISSSDVIE
+447 PNKDWMSSSDVIE

-481 RVSEHWGTSIDY
+481 RISEHWATSIDY

-502 DTGFVTQNNFREF
+502 DMGFITQNNFREF
-515 SFQQGYSNQRDKK
+515 SFEQSYFNRRDKK
-528 VKSYFA
+528 VTNYFA
-534 EIGTQ
+534 KIETE
-539 IRYNFNGKL
+539 IRYNSSGKL
-548 KRVRLMPVYSMSF
+548 KRVHLLPIYSMSF
-561 KNGFSFDYGY
+561 KNGFSFDYAY
-571 SYNAFEEYK
+571 SYNVFEEYN

-585 NFASNYIG
+585 NFASNFIA
-593 FRYTPNEK
+593 FRYTPTEK

-609 IGKTIAYN
+609 IGRSIAYN
-617 ISNPVVGKR
+617 ISNPEIGKR
-626 LRLNLTI
+626 MRLNLSI
-633 NYKPNDRLSFSPS
+633 NYRPNDKLSFSPS
-646 ISSESMKYIE
+646 ISSESMKYMG
-656 SNEKIHSG
+656 SNEKIYSG

-677 DLSFKIITEYND
+677 DLSFKLVTEYND
-689 FSSTLFMQ
+689 FNSLLFMQ

-716 NINHF
+716 QINYF
-721 KSSEKKWLTDNSQL
+721 KDNDDRWATDNSQL